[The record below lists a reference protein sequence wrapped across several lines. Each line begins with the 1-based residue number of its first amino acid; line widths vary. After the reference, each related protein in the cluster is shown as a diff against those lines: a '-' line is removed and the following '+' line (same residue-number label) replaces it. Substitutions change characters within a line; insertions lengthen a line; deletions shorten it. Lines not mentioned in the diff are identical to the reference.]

1 MASKVF
7 LQWSRVQT
15 AMFLGNHG
23 KIVIT
28 LKMIEIKKCKES
40 SFEEKSMQDI
50 PIFRARFNFCSKK
63 ISSTEMSVT
72 KVFNNIGTLGTLS
85 TARAT

>member
-15 AMFLGNHG
+15 AMFLGDHG

-28 LKMIEIKKCKES
+28 LKMIEIKNVKRAALKKKVCKTYPFSEPDLIS
-40 SFEEKSMQDI
+40 
-50 PIFRARFNFCSKK
+50 ARRRSPA
-63 ISSTEMSVT
+63 
-72 KVFNNIGTLGTLS
+72 L
-85 TARAT
+85 R

>member
-7 LQWSRVQT
+7 LQWSQVQN

-28 LKMIEIKKCKES
+28 LKMIEIKNVK
-40 SFEEKSMQDI
+40 
-50 PIFRARFNFCSKK
+50 RA
-63 ISSTEMSVT
+63 
-72 KVFNNIGTLGTLS
+72 
-85 TARAT
+85 A